1 MDADDAATLVLPS
14 VLDLKSVGGL
24 HADLLAV
31 RGRPLTLDA
40 SQVSRLGGLGL
51 QVLLAARSTWAADA
65 QPFEVVNP
73 SEDFTGALDLFGA
86 PHLEPVAPEPD
97 SQTATDP
104 NSVDAR
110 ELRS

>member
-1 MDADDAATLVLPS
+1 MDADDTATLMLPS
-14 VLDLKSVGGL
+14 VLDLKAVGGL

-51 QVLLAARSTWAADA
+51 QVLLAARTTWAEDA
-65 QPFEVVNP
+65 QPFALINP
-73 SEDFTGALDLFGA
+73 SDDLAGALELFGA
-86 PHLEPVAPEPD
+86 PDLEPVAPRLHDP
-97 SQTATDP
+97 SATEP

-110 ELRS
+110 EHRS

>member
-1 MDADDAATLVLPS
+1 MDGEDVATLVLPS
-14 VLDLKSVGGL
+14 VLDLKAVGGL

-51 QVLLAARSTWAADA
+51 QVLLAARTTWAEDA
-65 QPFEVVNP
+65 QPFAVVNP

-86 PHLEPVAPEPD
+86 PDLEPVASEASDPSAAD
-97 SQTATDP
+97 S
-104 NSVDAR
+104 NSADAR

>member
-1 MDADDAATLVLPS
+1 MDADDVATLVLPP
-14 VLDLKSVGGL
+14 VLDLKAVGGL

-51 QVLLAARSTWAADA
+51 QVLLAARTTWAEDA
-65 QPFEVVNP
+65 QPFAVINP

-86 PHLEPVAPEPD
+86 PDLEPVAPLAHDP
-97 SQTATDP
+97 SATDP

-110 ELRS
+110 EHRS

>member
-1 MDADDAATLVLPS
+1 MDADDVATLVLPS
-14 VLDLKSVGGL
+14 VLDLKAVGGL

-51 QVLLAARSTWAADA
+51 QVLLAARTTWVEDA
-65 QPFEVVNP
+65 QPFSVINP
-73 SEDFTGALDLFGA
+73 SVDFAGALELFGA
-86 PHLEPVAPEPD
+86 PDLEPVAPLSHDP
-97 SQTATDP
+97 SAIHP

-110 ELRS
+110 EHRS